1 MSRTAQTVGCD
12 FYAIGADKLRVGTSN
27 SLALEFV
34 FAILGSH
41 SLSCSILES
50 PDPLQVGTFFF
61 ATSECDFCAIGA
73 RKVGAACCSNWRR
86 SWISIRW
93 QSSPSAGVWG
103 NLKSRSQVGTFF
115 LLISTLRNPSVTFA
129 ANRKRLRTG
138 CAIPDKLCKFKGQLP
153 VCPDR
158 PCFAATVAAPQ
169 PGVAKAGS

>member
-73 RKVGAACCSNWRR
+73 RKVGAAGVGVGFLY
-86 SWISIRW
+86 
-93 QSSPSAGVWG
+93 AG
-103 NLKSRSQVGTFF
+103 RF
-115 LLISTLRNPSVTFA
+115 LLR
-129 ANRKRLRTG
+129 R
-138 CAIPDKLCKFKGQLP
+138 
-153 VCPDR
+153 VCGE
-158 PCFAATVAAPQ
+158 T
-169 PGVAKAGS
+169 